1 MAKYEHVGNVYRKKE
16 SVWPGVVAFVIFL
29 IIIGAAIG

>member
-1 MAKYEHVGNVYRKKE
+1 MARHRVKGLVLEREE
-16 SVWPGVVAFVIFL
+16 SVWPTVVTVVIVL